1 MSKDKQVQQDKQS
14 KSPVHKPVQEEM
26 RRVKTAVTTPFP
38 TLQHAYTD
46 PRTLSPADAQTLQ
59 RTIGNQALRR
69 LTIQRKMTVGP
80 VGDKY
85 EQEAD
90 AVAKQVVGKLNASP
104 PQNAPAQTAQRQEE
118 EELQMKSL
126 VQRQEEEDEL
136 QMKPLVQRQ
145 EDEEELQMKPLP
157 EISSLQRQE
166 DEEELQMKPLV
177 QRQEDEEELQMKPL
191 PAISSLQRQEEEELQ
206 MKPLVQRQEEEEELQ
221 MKPLVQRQEEEELQT
236 KSETT
241 KGDPMLAG
249 GELSGDVESSVQS
262 AKSGGQPMADAI
274 RTPMEQAF
282 GADFSGVKV
291 HTGGQSDTLNR
302 SLSARAF
309 TSGQD
314 VFFRSGEYNP
324 GSSSGQELLAHE
336 LTHVVQQNKGAV
348 QRQGDLKNNNS
359 VLPTLQRKKEP
370 NHNITQIGNFS
381 NGSPVIQRTID
392 QDARLWAMDWLA
404 TWTRA
409 FPKAVKKYS
418 LAKLYGICTGVL
430 GEENPLVPAPVSQVD
445 RATYTT
451 ALATGLVKMGAEKAG
466 QLSAR
471 LGDNKSG
478 LLELLQELNGEIP
491 DEIPGLKVATPQTQ
505 LDFQALVLPDPF
517 LVLTSGGAQF
527 TFSQAMALHMMR
539 RHHPKYL
546 NGPPMQVQS
555 YFDEDTTIK
564 GIEAIITGTINTSQE
579 EIKAWRKFRTLKT
592 TDLNSDRAKTLNLR
606 PVWDGKYWELTLTLD
621 STNRQESK
629 GLVAHFTPT
638 L

>member
-1 MSKDKQVQQDKQS
+1 MSKQFPTQEQQPAKPTQVSQPSNGK
-14 KSPVHKPVQEEM
+14 E
-26 RRVKTAVTTPFP
+26 TAVLPLIPSLHHTNT
-38 TLQHAYTD
+38 H
-46 PRTLSPADAQTLQ
+46 PRPLTSANARTLQ
-59 RTIGNQALRR
+59 RTIGNQALGR
-69 LTIQRKMTVGP
+69 LTIQRKMTLGP

-90 AVAKQVVGKLNASP
+90 AIAKQVVGRLHSSST
-104 PQNAPAQTAQRQEE
+104 QTTPAKTA
-118 EELQMKSL
+118 
-126 VQRQEEEDEL
+126 
-136 QMKPLVQRQ
+136 
-145 EDEEELQMKPLP
+145 
-157 EISSLQRQE
+157 
-166 DEEELQMKPLV
+166 
-177 QRQEDEEELQMKPL
+177 
-191 PAISSLQRQEEEELQ
+191 
-206 MKPLVQRQEEEEELQ
+206 QRQEEEEELQ
-221 MKPLVQRQEEEELQT
+221 MKPLPAISTIQRQEEEELQA
-236 KSETT
+236 
-241 KGDPMLAG
+241 KGDPMLTG
-249 GELSGDVESSVQS
+249 GELSSDVESSVQS
-262 AKSGGQPMADAI
+262 AKSGGQPISDHI
-274 RTPMEQAF
+274 RGPLEQAF
-282 GADFSGVKV
+282 NADFSNVKI
-291 HTGGQSDTLNR
+291 HADSQADTLNR

-324 GSSSGQELLAHE
+324 SNNSGQELLAHE
-336 LTHVVQQNKGAV
+336 LTHVVQQNGGAV
-348 QRQGDLKNNNS
+348 QRHVDLDGNKGELS
-359 VLPTLQRKKEP
+359 SIQRKKGQ
-370 NHNITQIGNFS
+370 NHNFAQIGNFS

-409 FPKAVKKYS
+409 FPQAVKKYN
-418 LAKLYGICTGVL
+418 LPNLYGICTGVL

-478 LLELLQELNGEIP
+478 LLELLQELNAEIP

-505 LDFQALVLPDPF
+505 LDFQALDLPDPF

-546 NGPPMQVQS
+546 SGPPMQVQS

-564 GIEAIITGTINTSQE
+564 GIEAIIKGTINISQN
-579 EIKAWRKFRTLKT
+579 EIKEWRKFRALKT

-629 GLVAHFTPT
+629 GVVAHFTPT